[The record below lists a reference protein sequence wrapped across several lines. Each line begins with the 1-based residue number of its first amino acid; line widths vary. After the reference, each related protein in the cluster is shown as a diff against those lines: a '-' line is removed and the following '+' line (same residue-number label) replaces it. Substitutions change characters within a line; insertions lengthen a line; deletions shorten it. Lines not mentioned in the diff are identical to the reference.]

1 MTRDDFKNQIIDY
14 LAGKLTC
21 KKVTEAI
28 TGYLEGSLSFG
39 ERVRFQMHLGLCFGC
54 RRYLRQMK
62 LTIRTLSTLPA
73 EPIPPTVRNELIQ
86 RFRTWKNR
94 DQRTS

>member
-1 MTRDDFKNQIIDY
+1 MTRDDLKDQIIDY

-21 KKVTEAI
+21 KEVTEAL
-28 TGYLEGSLSFG
+28 TDYLEGDLSLG
-39 ERVRFQMHLGLCFGC
+39 AWVRFQMHLGMCFGC

-62 LTIRTLSTLPA
+62 LTIHTLGTLPA
-73 EPIPPTVRNELIQ
+73 EPIPPAVRDELVR